1 MIAKQL
7 TFGMAPAETRP
18 CQCGGAYVPGR
29 FSDHVHISSGPRVAR
44 PPKSRHS
51 TVRRAA
57 IAHSYAVSR
66 LDEND
71 DAENYSS
78 YEAYALAHGT
88 PVS

>member
-1 MIAKQL
+1 MAKQL

-29 FSDHVHISSGPRVAR
+29 FSDHVWASHAR
-44 PPKSRHS
+44 SRAAVHPKSRHS

-78 YEAYALAHGT
+78 YGAYALAHGT